1 MLDNL
6 VKVCPVQVSHGV
18 AAPLPKANWLTL
30 TNSLEGIAQHYT
42 MSRITIENAVL
53 DPSLPLAA

>member
-6 VKVCPVQVSHGV
+6 VKVCPVQVSHGAV
-18 AAPLPKANWLTL
+18 APLPKANWLTL
-30 TNSLEGIAQHYT
+30 ANSLEGIAQHYT
-42 MSRITIENAVL
+42 MSRITIENSVL